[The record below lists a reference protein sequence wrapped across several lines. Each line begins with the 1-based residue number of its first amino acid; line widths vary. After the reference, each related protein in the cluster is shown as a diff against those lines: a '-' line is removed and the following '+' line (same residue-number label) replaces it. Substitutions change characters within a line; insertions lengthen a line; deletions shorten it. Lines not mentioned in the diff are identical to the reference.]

1 MIDALPASRL
11 AFDWTFDPA
20 SALVI
25 VTLSVLWLWLVRR
38 HPRWPRVRS
47 AAAVA
52 AIVAAV
58 IATQSGVATYDA
70 SSLTA
75 HVIQHILLGMV
86 VPVLAA
92 ASAPITLVLQAADPA
107 TRQVV
112 RSALHHPMIRLLSRP
127 LLGFAVFGG
136 SIVVLMFSPLLDAAA
151 RNGAVH
157 LLVHVHIVFAGA
169 LSTGARRPPAHR
181 ARRRSL
187 PRLRRC
193 RPPHGG
199 GSDPRLLPLL
209 GRPATSRRAAL
220 GRGRTAH
227 RCRGRHR
234 LHRLVPRRTAS
245 RTPR

>member
-1 MIDALPASRL
+1 M
-11 AFDWTFDPA
+11 
-20 SALVI
+20 
-25 VTLSVLWLWLVRR
+25 RR

-169 LSTGARRPPAHR
+169 LFAWPLVGADPVPSRPGHGARLLIVLAAVPFHAFVGAALLTAGAPILDSYP
-181 ARRRSL
+181 SL
-187 PRLRRC
+187 A
-193 RPPHGG
+193 
-199 GSDPRLLPLL
+199 DQ
-209 GRPATSRRAAL
+209 RRAAGL
-220 GRGRTAH
+220 LWGAGELLTVAVAGIVSTDWYRAEQRAGRRAD
-227 RCRGRHR
+227 RR
-234 LHRLVPRRTAS
+234 LDHDLAR
-245 RTPR
+245 